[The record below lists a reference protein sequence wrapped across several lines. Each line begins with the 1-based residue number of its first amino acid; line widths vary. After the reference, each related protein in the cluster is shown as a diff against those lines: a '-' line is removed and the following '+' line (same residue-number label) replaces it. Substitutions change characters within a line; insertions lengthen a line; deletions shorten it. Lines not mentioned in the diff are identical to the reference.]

1 METSGASALFFAP
14 KDTLPPTQEWAN
26 PADSEIRFD
35 DDVMVFGEAEAGD
48 EILAEYIFTNIGTNT
63 LEIEIV
69 STCDCIR
76 ADWPREGI
84 LPGEAA
90 QITAIYDTTGRAG
103 ENEKT
108 LDVIFK
114 NTDFNGYPLVKQIV
128 LKGKILP
135 K

>member
-1 METSGASALFFAP
+1 M
-14 KDTLPPTQEWAN
+14 DTLPPAKEWAN
-26 PADSEIRFD
+26 PVDSEIRFD
-35 DDVMVFGEAEAGD
+35 DEVMVFGEAEAGD

-69 STCDCIR
+69 SACDCIR
-76 ADWPREGI
+76 TDWPREGI

-128 LKGKILP
+128 LKGKIVP